1 MTITAQMVKE
11 LRDRTGAGFKDAKE
25 ILTATG
31 GDMNKAIEALKERGL
46 ADAGKKAGR
55 EVGEGRIEVYIHTGA
70 KMGAMVELDC
80 ETDFVARTDTFIAL
94 AKELALHIA
103 AAKPRYVRPED
114 VPAEELAASDL
125 PADKFYEE
133 NVLLNQPFVR
143 APSETIGEK
152 IQAAIARLGENIVVR
167 RFVRYEI
174 GA

>member
-1 MTITAQMVKE
+1 MVKE

-31 GDMNKAIEALKERGL
+31 GDMDKAIEELKQRGM

-55 EVGEGRIEVYIHTGA
+55 EVSEGRIEVYIHTGS
-70 KMGAMVELDC
+70 KMAAMVELDC
-80 ETDFVARTDTFIAL
+80 ETDFVARTDAFIAL

-103 AAKPRYVRPED
+103 AAKPRYIRPED
-114 VPAEELAASDL
+114 VPADEIAASGQS
-125 PADKFYEE
+125 AEKYYEE
-133 NVLLNQPFVR
+133 NVLLAQPFVR
-143 APSETIGEK
+143 STSETIGEK

>member
-1 MTITAQMVKE
+1 VTITAQMVKE

-31 GDMNKAIEALKERGL
+31 GDMDKAIEELKHRGL

-55 EVGEGRIEVYIHTGA
+55 EVGEGRIEVYIHTGS
-70 KMGAMVELDC
+70 KMAAMVELDC
-80 ETDFVARTDTFIAL
+80 ETDFVARTDAFIAL
-94 AKELALHIA
+94 SKELALHVA

-114 VPAEELAASDL
+114 VPADELAASGL
-125 PADKFYEE
+125 SAEKYYEE
-133 NVLLNQPFVR
+133 NVLLNQPYVR
-143 APSETIGEK
+143 TPSETIGEK